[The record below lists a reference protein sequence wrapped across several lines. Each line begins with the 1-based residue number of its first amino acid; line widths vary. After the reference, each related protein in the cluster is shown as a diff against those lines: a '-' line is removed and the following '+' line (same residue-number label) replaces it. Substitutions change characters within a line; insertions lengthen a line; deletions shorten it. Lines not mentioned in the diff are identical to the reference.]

1 MPSVLPAFE
10 YDIFISYRHNDNRS
24 GWVTEFV
31 KALKE
36 ELSATIK
43 EPVSLYFDSNP
54 YDGLLETHNVD
65 KSLEAKLKC
74 LIFIPVLSQTYCDP
88 KSFAW
93 QHEFCVFN
101 KLAQADKKYNR
112 DIKLNSGNVGSRL
125 LPVKIHDLDEEDKSI
140 IESEIGGVL
149 RAIEFI
155 YKEPGVNRPLKPS
168 DHRNDNQNKTDYRN
182 QVNKVAN
189 AVKEIINGITKPSSS
204 TRVTSPLVV
213 EASDTRE
220 SIAVLPF
227 RNMSNDSGQEYFSDG
242 ITENIIIQLA
252 ANKKLRTISRTSVMR
267 YKKTEK
273 SAPEI
278 AAELGV
284 NFILE
289 GGVQTHQNKIRIN
302 VQLIDA
308 VKDDHVW
315 SKVFNESMD
324 DIFEIQSSLAE
335 VVATELRA
343 SFESGTNTVAEGVP
357 TKDMEAYNLF
367 LKGRHAFNQWR
378 VEGYRTATD
387 YFKLAL
393 AKDPDFQQA
402 YSYLASCYSARMSW
416 NGDLS
421 PEEAKK
427 NIDVY
432 LEEAWKRGPQDNDF
446 LTKAF
451 VEFFVH
457 KNFAEAE
464 RIFLEIINRNQ
475 NNADVVY
482 AYCYLLNMM
491 GRFDEAMSCLNKAKV
506 LDPLTPASYNYEAIT
521 LYLMGNYDKAV
532 HVLNDALQRYPTVLR
547 FYDFKA
553 RIFLTQQKW
562 EQVKIT
568 VLDGLENANIRPP
581 SLLAYLAA
589 AYASAGNLEECRTL
603 LDELIKRSEAQ
614 EKGVNMYIVHVYVAM
629 EDVSNAKLWLAKAN
643 ATNDVD
649 LIWLHVDPLLK
660 ELNNSPAH
668 SPDFAGAEK
677 NICNLLSREMPALPY
692 HNIDH
697 VYDVVES
704 AMRIAETEGVSNE
717 ELSLIRLAAF
727 FHDVGFI
734 REAKGH
740 EAHGAAIAKEILPTF
755 GLSEAQVESI
765 CSMIMATQ
773 LPQTPMNKLDKI
785 LCDAD
790 LDYLGRDD
798 FFEIGARLYQELK
811 ETGLVETEREWN
823 IMQRTFL
830 QSHKYHTRFGR
841 ENREARKQERLQ
853 EITAK
858 LKGKS

>member
-1 MPSVLPAFE
+1 MPSLLPNFE

-31 KALKE
+31 NALRE
-36 ELSATIK
+36 ELAATIK
-43 EPVSLYFDSNP
+43 DQVSVYFDSNP
-54 YDGLLETHNVD
+54 YDGLLETHHVD
-65 KSLEAKLKC
+65 KSLEHKLKC
-74 LIFIPVLSQTYCDP
+74 LIFIPVISQTYCDT

-101 KLAQADKKYNR
+101 RLAQADKYNR
-112 DIKLNSGNVGSRL
+112 DIKLSSGNVGSRL
-125 LPVKIHDLDEEDKSI
+125 LPVKIHDLDEEDKAI
-140 IESEIGGVL
+140 IENEISGVL
-149 RAIEFI
+149 RAVEFI
-155 YKEPGVNRPLKPS
+155 YKEPGVNRPLKPA
-168 DHRNDNQNKTDYRN
+168 DHRNDNQNKTDYQN
-182 QVNKVAN
+182 QINKVAN
-189 AVKEIINGITKPSSS
+189 AVKEIILGITKPTSA
-204 TRVTSPLVV
+204 TRVNNPVVV
-213 EASDTRE
+213 EDADARE

-267 YKKTEK
+267 YKKSEK

-289 GGVQTHQNKIRIN
+289 GGVQTQQNKVRIN

-308 VKDDHVW
+308 LKDDHVW

-324 DIFEIQSSLAE
+324 DIFEIQSTVAE
-335 VVATELRA
+335 VVAKELQA
-343 SFESGTNTVAEGVP
+343 SFDSGTDAAAEVVP

-367 LKGRHAFNQWR
+367 LKGRHAFNQWG

-421 PEEAKK
+421 PEEANKH
-427 NIDVY
+427 IDVY
-432 LEEAWKRGPQDNDF
+432 LEEAWKRGPQDNDY

-451 VEFFVH
+451 VEFFVD
-457 KNFAEAE
+457 KNFNEAE
-464 RIFLEIINRNQ
+464 RIFLEVINRNN
-475 NNADVVY
+475 NNADVLY

-491 GRFDEAMSCLNKAKV
+491 GRFAEALDCLDRAKI

-521 LYLMGNYDKAV
+521 LYLMGKHDKALQ
-532 HVLNDALQRYPTVLR
+532 VLNEALQLYPAVLR
-547 FYDFKA
+547 FYDFIA

-568 VLDGLENANIRPP
+568 VLDGLENTNIRPP
-581 SLLAYLAA
+581 SLLAYLSA
-589 AYASAGNLEECRTL
+589 AYARADKLDESKNL

-614 EKGVNMYIVHVYVAM
+614 EKGVNIYIVHVYLAM
-629 EDVSNAKLWLAKAN
+629 EDVSNAQLWLAKAR

-649 LIWLHVDPLLK
+649 LIWLQVDPLLK
-660 ELNNSPAH
+660 ELIKSATH

-677 NICNLLSREMPALPY
+677 HINDLLEREMPALPY
-692 HNIDH
+692 HNVSHIQ
-697 VYDVVES
+697 DVLQ
-704 AMRIAETEGVSNE
+704 AALQIAETVQVTED
-717 ELSLIRLAAF
+717 ELNLIRLAAL
-727 FHDVGFI
+727 FHDAGFI

-740 EAHGAAIAKEILPTF
+740 EAHGAAMAKEILPDY
-755 GLSEAQVESI
+755 GLNEAQIESI
-765 CSMIMATQ
+765 CSMIMATK
-773 LPQTPMNKLDKI
+773 LPQTPSNKLDKI

-790 LDYLGRDD
+790 LDYLGRED
-798 FFEIGARLYQELK
+798 FFEIGARLYQEL
-811 ETGLVETEREWN
+811 TAAGAVETEREWN
-823 IMQRTFL
+823 LVQRTFL
-830 QSHKYHTRFGR
+830 EGHKYHTAFSLAQR
-841 ENREARKQERLQ
+841 EPLKQQHLSEVQ
-853 EITAK
+853 AK
-858 LKGKS
+858 LKNR

>member
-1 MPSVLPAFE
+1 MSSILPGFE

-31 KALKE
+31 KALQE
-36 ELSATIK
+36 ELAATIK
-43 EPVSLYFDSNP
+43 EPVSVYFDSNP

-65 KSLEAKLKC
+65 KSLEEKLKC
-74 LIFIPVLSQTYCDP
+74 LIFIPVISQTYCDS

-93 QHEFCVFN
+93 KHEFCAFN
-101 KLAQADKKYNR
+101 RIAQADKYNR

-125 LPVKIHDLDEEDKSI
+125 LPVKIHDLDEEDKAI
-140 IESEIGGVL
+140 IENEIGSVL
-149 RAIEFI
+149 RAVDFI
-155 YKEPGVNRPLKPS
+155 YKEPGVNRPLKPG
-168 DHRNDNQNKTDYRN
+168 DHRNDNQNKTDYHN

-189 AVKEIINGITKPSSS
+189 AVKEIINGITKPSAATRLSS
-204 TRVTSPLVV
+204 SVTV
-213 EASDTRE
+213 EKADTRE

-267 YKKTEK
+267 YKKSEK
-273 SAPEI
+273 TAPEI

-289 GGVQTHQNKIRIN
+289 GGVQTHQNKVRIN

-324 DIFEIQSSLAE
+324 DIFEIQSSVAE
-335 VVATELRA
+335 VVAKELQA
-343 SFESGTNTVAEGVP
+343 SFDGGIKTANTVP
-357 TKDMEAYNLF
+357 TKDIEAYNLF
-367 LKGRHAFNQWR
+367 LKGRHAFNQWG

-402 YSYLASCYSARMSW
+402 YSYMASCYSARMSW

-421 PEEAKK
+421 PEEAKEH
-427 NIDVY
+427 IDVY
-432 LEEAWKRGPQDNDF
+432 LKEAWKRGPQDNDY

-451 VEFFVH
+451 VEFFVR

-464 RIFLEIINRNQ
+464 RIFLEVIGKNQ
-475 NNADVVY
+475 NNADVLY
-482 AYCYLLNMM
+482 AYCYLLNMT
-491 GRFDEAMSCLNKAKV
+491 GRFNEAMDCLNKARV
-506 LDPLTPASYNYEAIT
+506 LDPLTPASFNYEAIT
-521 LYLMGNYDKAV
+521 VYLLGKYDEALQ
-532 HVLNDALQRYPTVLR
+532 VLNEALQLYPAVLR

-562 EQVKIT
+562 EQVKVT
-568 VLDGLENANIRPP
+568 VFDGLENATIRPP
-581 SLLAYLAA
+581 SLVAYLAA
-589 AYASAGNLEECRTL
+589 AYARSGDHDESKIL
-603 LDELIKRSEAQ
+603 LDELIKRSGQ
-614 EKGVNMYIVHVYVAM
+614 KEKGVNIYIVHVFVAM
-629 EDVSNAKLWLAKAN
+629 NDRSNALLWLEKAKT
-643 ATNDVD
+643 TNDVD
-649 LIWLHVDPLLK
+649 LIWLQVDPLLR
-660 ELNNSPAH
+660 ELNNSFAH
-668 SPDFAGAEK
+668 SPDYAGAEK
-677 NICNLLSREMPALPY
+677 HISDLLTRDMPALPY

-697 VYDVVES
+697 IKDVLES
-704 AMRIAETEGVSNE
+704 ALRIAEAEQVSE
-717 ELSLIRLAAF
+717 DEISLIRLAAL

-734 REAKGH
+734 RGAKGH
-740 EAHGAAIAKEILPTF
+740 EAYGAAMAKEILPAY
-755 GLSEAQVESI
+755 GLNDVQIGSI

-773 LPQTPMNKLDKI
+773 LPQTPANKLDKI

-798 FFEIGARLYQELK
+798 FYETGARLYQELSAA
-811 ETGLVETEREWN
+811 GVVETEREWN
-823 IMQRTFL
+823 LVQRTFL
-830 QSHKYHTRFGR
+830 QGHRYHTDFGR
-841 ENREARKQERLQ
+841 AQREPLKQQYLTELQ
-853 EITAK
+853 TK
-858 LKGKS
+858 LSSR